1 MRFLAKINRN
11 YVALFAAALFISSL
25 VGYFFLHRVIMD
37 ATKESLV
44 ERKNL
49 IVAQIKDTGK
59 IPNLYPIVE
68 VEKLDRATGRKPG
81 FKLNMIQ
88 NETENEAEPYLEYSE
103 EINIEDSIYSLKL
116 RQSSFENEDLVIII
130 TFSFFMIILVSLGI
144 TFFISRKMNRT
155 IWSEFKTN
163 LEAVERFNFNG
174 NQRIALVKSNIEEFD
189 RLNRVI
195 ETLTKK
201 LSADYLSLKEFT
213 ENASHEI
220 QTPLSVAL
228 LHLDEVLQQDINEEA
243 FSKTLAAIQALKRL
257 SSLNQSLI
265 LLAKIDNRQ
274 FKAED
279 RISMNEIMERKL
291 LDFEPLIKAKNL
303 EFKYTV
309 ENDFRLKIHEQLADI
324 LLGNLLSNAINHNL
338 DGGSIQLSIGR
349 NELMICNTGS
359 PNTLTQETAFNRFTK
374 GDSKSYGL
382 GLAMVKK
389 ICDTHDMEIRYT
401 KNDLHCFTVI
411 KKN

>member
-81 FKLNMIQ
+81 FKLIMIQ

-174 NQRIALVKSNIEEFD
+174 NRGV
-189 RLNRVI
+189 
-195 ETLTKK
+195 
-201 LSADYLSLKEFT
+201 
-213 ENASHEI
+213 
-220 QTPLSVAL
+220 
-228 LHLDEVLQQDINEEA
+228 
-243 FSKTLAAIQALKRL
+243 
-257 SSLNQSLI
+257 
-265 LLAKIDNRQ
+265 
-274 FKAED
+274 
-279 RISMNEIMERKL
+279 
-291 LDFEPLIKAKNL
+291 
-303 EFKYTV
+303 
-309 ENDFRLKIHEQLADI
+309 
-324 LLGNLLSNAINHNL
+324 
-338 DGGSIQLSIGR
+338 
-349 NELMICNTGS
+349 
-359 PNTLTQETAFNRFTK
+359 
-374 GDSKSYGL
+374 
-382 GLAMVKK
+382 
-389 ICDTHDMEIRYT
+389 
-401 KNDLHCFTVI
+401 
-411 KKN
+411 

>member
-81 FKLNMIQ
+81 FKLIMIQ

>member
-1 MRFLAKINRN
+1 
-11 YVALFAAALFISSL
+11 
-25 VGYFFLHRVIMD
+25 
-37 ATKESLV
+37 
-44 ERKNL
+44 
-49 IVAQIKDTGK
+49 
-59 IPNLYPIVE
+59 
-68 VEKLDRATGRKPG
+68 
-81 FKLNMIQ
+81 
-88 NETENEAEPYLEYSE
+88 
-103 EINIEDSIYSLKL
+103 
-116 RQSSFENEDLVIII
+116 
-130 TFSFFMIILVSLGI
+130 
-144 TFFISRKMNRT
+144 
-155 IWSEFKTN
+155 
-163 LEAVERFNFNG
+163 
-174 NQRIALVKSNIEEFD
+174 
-189 RLNRVI
+189 LNRVI

-279 RISMNEIMERKL
+279 RISMNEIMEKKL